1 MENRDE
7 LKYSA
12 MDIAKYAVNRQYK
25 SNRPISNLQLQKILY
40 FLQIVFTSKTGHLLF
55 ADQFEAWPYGPVIR
69 DVYVKFA
76 DCGGYPIRREFNIAI
91 DDRTKPFLD
100 AGIDTLAKKS
110 PWDLVRVSHA
120 EGSPWDTVYNLD
132 GKHKGIIPNKL
143 IMQCALGA
151 NVRRQDG

>member
-55 ADQFEAWPYGPVIR
+55 SDQFEAWPYGPVIR

-76 DCGGYPIRREFNIAI
+76 DCGGYPKARIQYRHR
-91 DDRTKPFLD
+91 
-100 AGIDTLAKKS
+100 
-110 PWDLVRVSHA
+110 
-120 EGSPWDTVYNLD
+120 
-132 GKHKGIIPNKL
+132 
-143 IMQCALGA
+143 
-151 NVRRQDG
+151 